1 MRTGDRLDLLMA
13 GSLAVLL
20 GIGLLSVYSAT
31 SGGDLFLRQ
40 VGVAAVG
47 LMVLFLAFNFP
58 LRVVEELSPLLY
70 LPVALLLVLTILFGR
85 GPAGRWLIVGP
96 MNIQASEFAKTALII
111 ISARWLPGMKSG
123 SVKGS
128 VPVFLAGAGLLVALT
143 ILQPDLGTGVA
154 MGLIVLGM
162 LYWAGFG
169 FRWIFLFM
177 SPLLAALSSIGF
189 VWWLLF
195 TVVLCSVLYSD
206 RAPAW
211 KWLLL
216 TIGNTTVAALT
227 PLAWNLMMPYQRS
240 RLTTFLDP
248 SRDPQGAG
256 WNIIQS
262 QVAVGSGQFYGQG
275 FLRGTQKM
283 LAYLPARHTDF
294 IFSVYAEE
302 FGFIGSVALLGLY
315 SLLIW
320 RMLLAARRS
329 INPFNSLLASGVAI
343 YFLIHVFV
351 NIGMAVGIMP
361 VTGLPLPLMTYGGS
375 HIVTEMLMVGLAL
388 NAARN
393 WRSW

>member
-1 MRTGDRLDLLMA
+1 MV

-20 GIGLLSVYSAT
+20 CLGLLSVYSAT
-31 SGGDLFLRQ
+31 SGGGLFFRQ
-40 VGVAAVG
+40 IAVVAVGILILVAA
-47 LMVLFLAFNFP
+47 FNLP
-58 LRVVEELSPLLY
+58 LRVVEELSPFMY

-85 GPAGRWLIVGP
+85 GPAGRWLVIGP
-96 MNIQASEFAKTALII
+96 MNLQASEFAKTTLII

-123 SVKGS
+123 SVRGS
-128 VPVFLAGAGLLVALT
+128 VPMFLAGAGILVVLT
-143 ILQPDLGTGVA
+143 VLQPDLGTGVA
-154 MGLIVLGM
+154 MALIVLGM

-189 VWWLLF
+189 GWWLLF
-195 TVVLCSVLYSD
+195 TVFLCAVLYRD
-206 RAPAW
+206 RAPGW
-211 KWLLL
+211 KWVTMTVL
-216 TIGNTTVAALT
+216 NTTVAAVT
-227 PLAWNLMMPYQRS
+227 PLLWNLMMPYQRA
-240 RLTTFLDP
+240 RLITFLDP

-262 QVAVGSGQFYGQG
+262 QVAVGAGRFYGQG

-302 FGFIGSVALLGLY
+302 FGFLGSMALLGLY

-320 RMLLAARRS
+320 RMFLAARRS

-388 NAARN
+388 NTARN

>member
-20 GIGLLSVYSAT
+20 CIGLLSVYSAT

>member
-240 RLTTFLDP
+240 RLSTFLDP